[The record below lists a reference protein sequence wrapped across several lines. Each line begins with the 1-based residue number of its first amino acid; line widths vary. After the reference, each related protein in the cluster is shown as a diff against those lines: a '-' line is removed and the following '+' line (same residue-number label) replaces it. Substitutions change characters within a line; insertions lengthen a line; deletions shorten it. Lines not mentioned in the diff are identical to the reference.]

1 MTVFASDLTQLQ
13 EKFIECGPSSV
24 GSDLDKGEFI
34 YLSKSQVYKRTN
46 CPQALVSA
54 TDVDTVSSIHIWR
67 ENFSHSAYVKSEAKM
82 ADIDVKIEVKTQS
95 FAHTT
100 RLCI

>member
-34 YLSKSQVYKRTN
+34 YLSKSQVYKGTN

-54 TDVDTVSSIHIWR
+54 IDPVSSIYR
-67 ENFSHSAYVKSEAKM
+67 ESVCVKSEAKM
-82 ADIDVKIEVKTQS
+82 ADIDVKIEVKTQN
-95 FAHTT
+95 FAHTI
-100 RLCI
+100 RLCV